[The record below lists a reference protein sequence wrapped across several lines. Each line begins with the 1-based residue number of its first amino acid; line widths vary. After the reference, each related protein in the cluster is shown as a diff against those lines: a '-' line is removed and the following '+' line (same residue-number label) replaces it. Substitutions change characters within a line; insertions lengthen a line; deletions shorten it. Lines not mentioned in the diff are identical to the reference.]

1 MSRYRISG
9 LALAALL
16 SAGCGGS
23 GSAGSPRSEMA
34 PPVVLAGPTEDQ
46 DVSYTLHDLK
56 GEGKPVLLVHGWAGM
71 ASEMRYLGEGLRQHG
86 FAPYS
91 VDLRPSDARIA
102 ATARAMGK
110 AIDEVLAKERE
121 AKLILVGHSMGGL
134 DARYYLG
141 MMFGTRKVERLV
153 TIATP
158 HHGTIWGG
166 LAHGEAKEDLRPD
179 SDFFRTLSSFGKPM
193 VPTTSIFSWTDQT
206 VVPQNSAILDG
217 ATNLE
222 HVGLSHTSILRNPK
236 VLGQVTAALR

>member
-1 MSRYRISG
+1 MSRFRLST
-9 LALAALL
+9 LAFAALI
-16 SAGCGGS
+16 SAACGAS
-23 GSAGSPRSEMA
+23 GVSRSDGARPA
-34 PPVVLAGPTEDQ
+34 PLAGQSEQQ
-46 DVSYTLHDLK
+46 DVTYTLYDLK
-56 GEGKPVLLVHGWAGM
+56 GEGNPVLLVHGWAGL
-71 ASEMRYLGEGLRQHG
+71 ASEMQYLGEGLRKQG

-102 ATARAMGK
+102 DTARAMSK
-110 AIDEVLAKERE
+110 AIDEVLAKEG
-121 AKLILVGHSMGGL
+121 AKKLILVCHSMGGL

-141 MMFGTRKVERLV
+141 MLFGTRKVERLV

-166 LAHGEAKEDLRPD
+166 FAHGEARMDLKPD
-179 SDFFRTLSSFGKPM
+179 SEFFRTLDSFGKPL

-222 HVGLSHTSILRNPK
+222 HVGPSHTSILRNPK